1 MELVFSSSS
10 SSLPSPSGF
19 CGWILVRKKMGKKE
33 SGTGVAQEKQ
43 LKKPAQVKG
52 GDQVE
57 KPKLKTGKEE
67 KQKKSL
73 PAPSTKQQGPAA
85 HVIKEQDRTLDK
97 VFRTG
102 MTRFMADVVDQPHL
116 FLLVN
121 EHPQLSTLA
130 RTVTKNLHDLS
141 SARPAGVLNGRLSFG
156 PLKELLVDGFDTEQV
171 WEEIQLRN
179 GPFMKSVTGLLKDP
193 KVRDVLLSLDCREK
207 RGTQLAHSHPY
218 RCSRRKYP
226 QQRPPRMS
234 RPWIR
239 MRTKAG
245 MVRMAWMMST
255 GFSSSP
261 AFVFA

>member
-1 MELVFSSSS
+1 
-10 SSLPSPSGF
+10 
-19 CGWILVRKKMGKKE
+19 MGKKE

-52 GDQVE
+52 GDKVE

-73 PAPSTKQQGPAA
+73 PAPSTKQQQGPAA
-85 HVIKEQDRTLDK
+85 HVVKEQDRTLDK

-141 SARPAGVLNGRLSFG
+141 SARPTGILNGRLSFG

-193 KVRDVLLSLDCREK
+193 KVRDVLL
-207 RGTQLAHSHPY
+207 
-218 RCSRRKYP
+218 
-226 QQRPPRMS
+226 
-234 RPWIR
+234 
-239 MRTKAG
+239 
-245 MVRMAWMMST
+245 
-255 GFSSSP
+255 
-261 AFVFA
+261 